1 MNLTEFFKAQGYDTS
16 EYDNWSSRV
25 NVWKSWY
32 EGVVKSFH
40 YYTIYTGTNR
50 VNVKRRSLQMA
61 KKVCEDWADLLF
73 NERVDIKTDNN
84 SANEVLNDVLTKNDF
99 WVLCNQLIEKTF
111 AMGTGAFVLDVT
123 NYAYDDEL
131 QAFTLTDDTSVR
143 IQTVSANKIYPLS
156 WDTTG
161 IKECA
166 FVTNRTENGKNYT
179 IVNMHTLNEYG
190 NYVIRNYL
198 FEDNQGSLKAIDNE
212 QMQKEFDTRSN
223 IKWFIILKPNICNNI
238 KEDSPFGLSVYA
250 NSVDVLESTDIAFD
264 GIPNEFLLGRKR
276 IFIDKDL
283 TTVDTTTGE
292 TIPVFDVNDT
302 LFYVL
307 PSELNSSN
315 NIGLMDNTQ
324 QLRITEHIDGV
335 QVNLDLLSDKC
346 GFGKGYYKF
355 DTTGVTTATQV
366 ISENSKLFRTLKK
379 HEIILESVLYDLVNA
394 IAYISTTFAG
404 QPMTFT
410 EITVDFDDSIIED
423 KTAERQ
429 TDRQEVASGIMSRLE
444 YRMKWYNETE
454 EEARKNLPE
463 AVEEIE

>member
-1 MNLTEFFKAQGYDTS
+1 MNLQEFFKGQGYDTT
-16 EYDNWSSRV
+16 EYDNWSTNV
-25 NVWKSWY
+25 EVWKSWY

-40 YYTIYTGTNR
+40 YYTIYNGTNR
-50 VNVKRRSLQMA
+50 INVKRKSLQMA

-73 NERVDIKTDNN
+73 NERVKIKTDNET
-84 SANEVLNDVLTKNDF
+84 ANKILDDVLTKNDF
-99 WVLCNQLIEKTF
+99 WVVCNQLIEKTF

-143 IQTVSANKIYPLS
+143 IQTVSASKIYPLS

-166 FVTNRTENGKNYT
+166 FVTTRTENGKNYV
-179 IVNMHTLNEYG
+179 IVNMHTLNEAG
-190 NYVIRNYL
+190 NYVIRNFL
-198 FEDNQGSLKAIDNE
+198 FEDNNGSLKAIDNE
-212 QMQKEFDTRSN
+212 EMQQEFDTRSS
-223 IKWFIILKPNICNNI
+223 IKWFVILKPNICNNI
-238 KEDSPFGLSVYA
+238 KEDSPFGLSVFA
-250 NSVDVLESTDIAFD
+250 NSINVLQSLDIAFD
-264 GIPNEFLLGRKR
+264 GLVNEFLLGRKR

-292 TIPVFDVNDT
+292 TIQVFDTNDT

-307 PSELNSSN
+307 PSELNSNN

-324 QLRITEHIDGV
+324 QLRVAEHVEGI
-335 QVNLDLLSDKC
+335 QVNLDLLSEED

-355 DTTGVTTATQV
+355 DVSGVATATQV

-454 EEARKNLPE
+454 EEALKNLPE

>member
-1 MNLTEFFKAQGYDTS
+1 MNLTEFFKGQGYDTS
-16 EYDNWSSRV
+16 EYDNWSSRL

-73 NERVDIKTDNN
+73 NERVNIKTDND

-166 FVTNRTENGKNYT
+166 FVTNRAENGKNYT

-250 NSVDVLESTDIAFD
+250 NSIDVLQSLDIAFD
-264 GIPNEFLLGRKR
+264 GLVNEFLLGRKR
-276 IFIDKDL
+276 IFVDKDL

-292 TIPVFDVNDT
+292 TIPVFDINDT

-315 NIGLMDNTQ
+315 NIGLQDNTQ
-324 QLRITEHIDGV
+324 PLRVDQYTGGI
-335 QVNLDLLSDKC
+335 QVNLDLLSQGS
-346 GFGKGYYKF
+346 GFGKDRYKF
-355 DTTGVTTATQV
+355 DTTGVATATQV
-366 ISENSKLFRTLKK
+366 ISENSDMYRTLKK
-379 HEIILESVLYDLVNA
+379 HEITLESVLYDLVHA
-394 IAYISTTFAG
+394 IAYISTTFVG